1 MGIPAIVPALSIDTL
16 YNRSIILLLLLNLP
30 NCQYQIFNTPEN
42 DVSRGRATCYIHGR
56 QSSTGG
62 PHYQFRYPAFHS
74 RTEFRYFFGP
84 LLDPLV
90 KEIMYFRNAL
100 NQNEGL
106 VESRAQVSSLA
117 HRLDQLEIISV

>member
-1 MGIPAIVPALSIDTL
+1 MTSLADEQLAIFMGAKAAQEDLIISFD
-16 YNRSIILLLLLNLP
+16 ILL
-30 NCQYQIFNTPEN
+30 
-42 DVSRGRATCYIHGR
+42 ATLEEITDKVKNINSIHQR
-56 QSSTGG
+56 MIDLSDNSKL
-62 PHYQFRYPAFHS
+62 Y